1 MVFACK
7 WIKEWKQL
15 LCLFHVFKN
24 GYVIQA
30 LMIDREINYGKFITD
45 EASEDA
51 GFFEW
56 AEREK

>member
-1 MVFACK
+1 MQMDK
-7 WIKEWKQL
+7 KWKQL
-15 LCLFHVFKN
+15 LCSFHVFKN

-51 GFFEW
+51 GFLEW